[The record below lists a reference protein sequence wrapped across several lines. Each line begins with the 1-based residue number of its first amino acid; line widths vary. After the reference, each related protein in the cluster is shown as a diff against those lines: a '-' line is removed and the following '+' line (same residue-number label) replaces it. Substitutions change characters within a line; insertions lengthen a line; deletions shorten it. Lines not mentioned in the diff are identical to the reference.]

1 MYVAKGDDD
10 ERKEL
15 QREDSRVTENNE
27 LGTDSQGANLKL
39 SEGLHPI
46 PQGRGT

>member
-15 QREDSRVTENNE
+15 QREDSRVMENNE
-27 LGTDSQGANLKL
+27 LGTDSQGANPKL
-39 SEGLHPI
+39 SEGLLPI